1 MSRWTVAPTQEYLL
15 KDGRPFFYLADTA
28 WMAFANL
35 PLADWPRYLAY
46 RKLQG
51 FTALQISILPVTH
64 DTSMSP
70 QNVDPFLPD
79 AQGNWDFTRYNEAYF
94 AKAEQMVEMA
104 VAAGFAP
111 VLGVLWCSYVP
122 GTRCSDGSPVAS
134 AMPLAAVAPYATYA
148 AQRFAR
154 FDPIYFVSGDTQFE
168 SPEEEPYY
176 MAALQAVKA
185 VSPDALLTMHLTP
198 SGELSPR
205 LCRRHRL
212 LHVPV
217 RARRRAP
224 GPALPAGGEV
234 HGLRGQAPGG
244 QRRAA
249 LRRPRPRG
257 RKTRF
262 NAFDVRKAVWQS
274 LLSGAKMGV
283 TYGAHGV
290 WMFHQ
295 PGMRFSTSA
304 RSFEPYA
311 WDVALTMARGLGR
324 GLCPLDVR
332 DPQLLCPRTG
342 RPRVERRPRDP
353 CGRQFRPRTVAIY
366 VPYAFDIMLDL
377 DLAAYTVVLI
387 DLATRRVAVPD
398 VVTGTPL
405 AHPHAPVQCRCA
417 RDCAQGAGGWCGW
430 LNPLRGDNRPT
441 LGPRRKGWA
450 ALTAPSEGRMAA
462 VVRPTT
468 GATCVARPLPS
479 PNPQPGGASLARF
492 PHTQPTTRWGEPRTV
507 SPFHH
512 SHFPSAPTP

>member
-46 RKLQG
+46 RKRQG

-198 SGELSPR
+198 SGELSRAFVDAIDFYMYQSGHGAREQDRPY
-205 LCRRHRL
+205 L
-212 LHVPV
+212 LAEKFTAYAVKRPV
-217 RARRRAP
+217 VNAEPPYEGHGRV
-224 GPALPAGGEV
+224 GE
-234 HGLRGQAPGG
+234 
-244 QRRAA
+244 
-249 LRRPRPRG
+249 
-257 RKTRF
+257 KTRF

-295 PGMRFSTSA
+295 PGMRFLNIRRA
-304 RSFEPYA
+304 FEPYA
-311 WDVALTMARGLGR
+311 WDVALTMDGAWDV
-324 GLCPLDVR
+324 GLCPLDLR

-353 CGRQFRPRTVAIY
+353 CRRQPRPR
-366 VPYAFDIMLDL
+366 D
-377 DLAAYTVVLI
+377 
-387 DLATRRVAVPD
+387 
-398 VVTGTPL
+398 
-405 AHPHAPVQCRCA
+405 
-417 RDCAQGAGGWCGW
+417 
-430 LNPLRGDNRPT
+430 RGD
-441 LGPRRKGWA
+441 LC
-450 ALTAPSEGRMAA
+450 AL
-462 VVRPTT
+462 
-468 GATCVARPLPS
+468 CL
-479 PNPQPGGASLARF
+479 
-492 PHTQPTTRWGEPRTV
+492 
-507 SPFHH
+507 
-512 SHFPSAPTP
+512 